1 MSSNSNTPV
10 NRSVNQY
17 VFNEDIKVTFATKQ
31 ITLSN
36 KFLDTVTTKIKQ
48 MKAQIIQEQDA
59 EKKQQLMIKCQNIET
74 MLQECLA
81 EYKRKLN
88 EYKNAQQK
96 QQNENGDTNQQSNTN
111 TENSANSNQNN
122 QNAGNVSLKTYLTDE
137 QKVHY
142 VNINTQFQNK
152 SNQLAQA
159 FEQNKKQLELVLE
172 RLKNVIP
179 ETEKEE
185 YEELLK
191 KKVKCEQAGK
201 SIQLAYK
208 SLEAQ
213 IQDIK
218 KRFYIK
224 ASETNPTLKKAMMMF
239 PQIQAANAKQNAS
252 TDSSNKAAAVKPQ
265 TETQSTPV
273 VKAGNATPTQAQN
286 TNNVPK
292 AASAVKPNN
301 QQKTN
306 AANNTANTSSNVP
319 TQGILKSTISENT
332 LLADAP
338 KSVKPVEIPKTD
350 FQKDPTQPTIFGGY
364 LGSNPILSQPL
375 NRVLGVNDDINN
387 STQQTQTTTHRKNVY
402 VPTPQDH
409 VLTKRKL
416 RDLLK
421 QYNGPSANIDG
432 DVEELLLDLS
442 DNFITQVVKFGGKVA
457 KLRKSE
463 NLEVKDIKFALK
475 KGFDLDL

>member
-10 NRSVNQY
+10 NRNINQY
-17 VFNEDIKVTFATKQ
+17 VFNEDIKVTFATQQ

-36 KFLDTVTTKIKQ
+36 KFLETVTTKIKQ
-48 MKAQIIQEQDA
+48 MKMQISQEQDA
-59 EKKQQLMIKCQNIET
+59 EKKQQLMVKCQNIEN
-74 MLQECLA
+74 MLQSCLA
-81 EYKRKLN
+81 EYKRKLA
-88 EYKNAQQK
+88 EYKAAQQNT
-96 QQNENGDTNQQSNTN
+96 QNEA
-111 TENSANSNQNN
+111 TENKTPLPSNGNESNSSNSQNN
-122 QNAGNVSLKTYLTDE
+122 QKPVGISLKTYLTDE

-159 FEQNKKQLELVLE
+159 YEQNKKQLESVLE

-185 YEELLK
+185 YEELLQK
-191 KKVKCEQAGK
+191 KLKCEQAGK
-201 SIQLAYK
+201 SFHHAYK

-224 ASETNPTLKKAMMMF
+224 ASETNPTLKKAMMML
-239 PQIQAANAKQNAS
+239 PQIQAANAQKNGNSNSSNQSNAS
-252 TDSSNKAAAVKPQ
+252 QTQPDVK
-265 TETQSTPV
+265 STPV
-273 VKAGNATPTQAQN
+273 NKVDSAPKMQTPT
-286 TNNVPK
+286 
-292 AASAVKPNN
+292 
-301 QQKTN
+301 
-306 AANNTANTSSNVP
+306 NTAKSVPVSKPSTQTKPTATAKVNVAPTSVQ
-319 TQGILKSTISENT
+319 TQGILKPTISEST
-332 LLADAP
+332 LLTDAP
-338 KSVKPVEIPKTD
+338 KSVKPVEIPKTNY
-350 FQKDPTQPTIFGGY
+350 QKDPTQPTIFGGY

-375 NRVLGVNDDINN
+375 NRVLGVNDDI
-387 STQQTQTTTHRKNVY
+387 SATTQPPPTTTHRKNVY
-402 VPTPQDH
+402 IPTPQDH

>member
-10 NRSVNQY
+10 NRSINQY
-17 VFNEDIKVTFATKQ
+17 VFNEDIKVTFATQQ

-36 KFLDTVTTKIKQ
+36 KFLETVTTKIKQ
-48 MKAQIIQEQDA
+48 MKVQISQEQDA
-59 EKKQQLMIKCQNIET
+59 EKKQQLMVKCKNIEN
-74 MLQECLA
+74 MLQSCLA
-81 EYKRKLN
+81 EYKRKLAD
-88 EYKNAQQK
+88 YKAAQQNT
-96 QQNENGDTNQQSNTN
+96 QNATTENKAPVSSNGDGSND
-111 TENSANSNQNN
+111 SNPSNAQNN
-122 QNAGNVSLKTYLTDE
+122 QKQVGISLKTYLTEE

-159 FEQNKKQLELVLE
+159 YEQNKKQLENVLE

-185 YEELLK
+185 YEELLQK
-191 KKVKCEQAGK
+191 KLKCEQAGK
-201 SIQLAYK
+201 SFHHAYK

-224 ASETNPTLKKAMMMF
+224 ASETNPTLKKAMMML
-239 PQIQAANAKQNAS
+239 PQIQAANAQKSGN
-252 TDSSNKAAAVKPQ
+252 SNSNNQSNGSQAQPDLK
-265 TETQSTPV
+265 STPV
-273 VKAGNATPTQAQN
+273 TKVDSDPQIQTPTN
-286 TNNVPK
+286 TAKN
-292 AASAVKPNN
+292 ASASKPST
-301 QQKTN
+301 QTKPVAKVN
-306 AANNTANTSSNVP
+306 AALTSVQ
-319 TQGILKSTISENT
+319 TQGILKPTISEST

-338 KSVKPVEIPKTD
+338 KSVKPVEIPKTNY
-350 FQKDPTQPTIFGGY
+350 QKDPTQPTIFGGY

-375 NRVLGVNDDINN
+375 NRVLGVNDDI
-387 STQQTQTTTHRKNVY
+387 SATTQPPPTATHRKNVY
-402 VPTPQDH
+402 IPTPQDH

-442 DNFITQVVKFGGKVA
+442 DNFITQVVKLGGKVA

-463 NLEVKDIKFALK
+463 NLEVKDVKFALK